1 MFVRKP
7 FFDDNYN
14 FLHLARRCRISGID
28 HLGMIEGKITA
39 WINPQMRALILVVFV
54 ATESAAPIHSVS
66 GISVVH
72 FQTECGNMFVCDW
85 ISMIHKSHGP

>member
-1 MFVRKP
+1 MFGRKP

-14 FLHLARRCRISGID
+14 FLHLAGID
-28 HLGMIEGKITA
+28 HFRMVEGKIPKR
-39 WINPQMRALILVVFV
+39 IKPQMRALILVVFV

-66 GISVVH
+66 GITVVH
-72 FQTECGNMFVCDW
+72 FHIECGNMFVCDW